1 MREDDDLISVRLT
14 DGEKQ
19 VIIGTRDGMLVRFQE
34 DDIRSMGRTVGGV
47 RGIKLRDG
55 DEEGMEI
62 VELGQEILV
71 VTEKVTVNVLLK
83 RTIVYK
89 VVVE

>member
-1 MREDDDLISVRLT
+1 MVCSFVSKKTTFDLWAV
-14 DGEKQ
+14 Q
-19 VIIGTRDGMLVRFQE
+19 P
-34 DDIRSMGRTVGGV
+34 GGV

-55 DEEGMEI
+55 DEVVGMEI
-62 VELGQEILV
+62 VEPGQEILV